1 MVRKKT
7 EPQSEAEVE
16 ANKLG
21 MVAMT
26 KKKYKGVRMRS
37 WGSWVSEIRAPSQK
51 TRIWLG
57 SYSTPEAAARA
68 YDAAL
73 LCLRGAS
80 ASLNFPIAQ
89 NTTTPA
95 ATLLSPKSIQ
105 RFAASAAAAS
115 PPPAPPPTSTS
126 SSPAIMSMTNH
137 IQDQEEDDIPSLLL
151 QLDTSKQ
158 TQCCCDE
165 AAEEEEEEEP
175 EPSSSSIA
183 QCYYNLEES
192 PKYADM
198 LMNGYGGA
206 PLQFDD
212 TQPPFM
218 VDDDDDVYEGEAD
231 IRLWSFC

>member
-1 MVRKKT
+1 
-7 EPQSEAEVE
+7 
-16 ANKLG
+16 

-26 KKKYKGVRMRS
+26 KKKYKGVRMRR

-51 TRIWLG
+51 ARIWLG
-57 SYSTPEAAARA
+57 SYSSPEAAARA

-73 LCLRGAS
+73 LCLRGASAS

-105 RFAASAAAAS
+105 RFAASAAAAAS
-115 PPPAPPPTSTS
+115 PPPPPRPSSTSNS
-126 SSPAIMSMTNH
+126 SSPTIMSMTNH
-137 IQDQEEDDIPSLLL
+137 VHDQEDDIPSLLL

-165 AAEEEEEEEP
+165 AAEEEEEP
-175 EPSSSSIA
+175 EPSSSSITK
-183 QCYYNLEES
+183 CYNNFEES

-218 VDDDDDVYEGEAD
+218 VDDDDDDVYEGEAD